1 MFGIEPAHELAHQG
15 RVVARCDQAEAG
27 ELGFAETL
35 QKPCFHQQF
44 QVARHPGLALSQHV
58 DIVAHRQV
66 FAGGEGQNPQPCVL
80 GRGAQKSEK
89 VIHGE
94 LI

>member
-15 RVVARCDQAEAG
+15 RIVAGRDQAEAG
-27 ELGFAETL
+27 ELGFAETF
-35 QKPCFHQQF
+35 QKACFHQQF

-66 FAGGEGQNPQPCVL
+66 FAGGEGQNAQPGVF
-80 GRGAQKSEK
+80 GRGTQKGREGDPCK
-89 VIHGE
+89 D
-94 LI
+94 